1 MLEQNRG
8 KEEAKTTWENNED
21 TLYQVPFPNSPDK
34 KKKCTASRVIYDGSD
49 SPLTVRASGESFRK
63 ETNGNPFTLRSVS
76 ESKRKRSKYAH
87 THTHIYI
94 YKYRRIIVLT
104 ELFIKILLLKKK
116 RRKLHREYLR
126 NTYIIEIIDIIILH
140 VCKFHASY
148 RDYANIPTI
157 RFIHT

>member
-21 TLYQVPFPNSPDK
+21 TLYQVPFPNSPD

-76 ESKRKRSKYAH
+76 ESKRKRSKCAH
-87 THTHIYI
+87 THAHIYI

-116 RRKLHREYLR
+116 RRKLHREYLC

>member
-1 MLEQNRG
+1 M
-8 KEEAKTTWENNED
+8 KTPCTRYRFRIR
-21 TLYQVPFPNSPDK
+21 LI

-87 THTHIYI
+87 THTRIYI
-94 YKYRRIIVLT
+94 YVYIQVSQDHRSHRVIYKNSSS
-104 ELFIKILLLKKK
+104 KKK

>member
-1 MLEQNRG
+1 M
-8 KEEAKTTWENNED
+8 KTPCTRYRFRIR
-21 TLYQVPFPNSPDK
+21 LI